1 MKYIIWDWNGTLLDD
16 VSVCI
21 DVMNGMLRRRGLR
34 ELTPRRYREIFGFPV
49 EGYYRAAGLDLERE
63 PFPTLAAEY
72 IEEFNRRALN
82 CGLRRGAE
90 GALKGLRDR
99 GYAQLLVSASERSA
113 LLEQAGRYGVTR
125 YFQAVLGTGDVLAV
139 TKEGIAREYMEAN
152 GISRD
157 SAVFI
162 GDTCH
167 DWQVSEKIGC
177 RCLLVEGGHMS
188 RERLESTGAPVAVDI
203 AGILKELS

>member
-1 MKYIIWDWNGTLLDD
+1 
-16 VSVCI
+16 
-21 DVMNGMLRRRGLR
+21 MNGMLRRRGLR

-113 LLEQAGRYGVTR
+113 LLEQAGRYGVTG

-188 RERLESTGAPVAVDI
+188 RERLESTGAPVAEDI
-203 AGILKELS
+203 AGILKELY